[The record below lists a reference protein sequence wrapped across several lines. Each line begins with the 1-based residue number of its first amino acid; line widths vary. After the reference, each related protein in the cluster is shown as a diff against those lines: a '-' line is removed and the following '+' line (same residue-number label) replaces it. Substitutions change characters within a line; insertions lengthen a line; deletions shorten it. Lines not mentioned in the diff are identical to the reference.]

1 MAVAKARYGRA
12 AAGVEVAFSLRIDD
26 LDAGRRRGERW
37 HGTQVTVH
45 QSRHRGFPGRRR
57 RRVLQVQSNLT
68 TCTTTRCATRADAA
82 TSSSA
87 DGGAQRAERAMER
100 KKMNGG
106 SLRAAGYAERARKLV
121 VELTAGTFEYTGV
134 PSEVWR
140 RFSTASSPW
149 SYYRDNIDEE
159 YPSHRTR

>member
-1 MAVAKARYGRA
+1 VRRDRLRDADGR
-12 AAGVEVAFSLRIDD
+12 VNI
-26 LDAGRRRGERW
+26 
-37 HGTQVTVH
+37 VT
-45 QSRHRGFPGRRR
+45 RRR
-57 RRVLQVQSNLT
+57 RRQNVEQ
-68 TCTTTRCATRADAA
+68 
-82 TSSSA
+82 
-87 DGGAQRAERAMER
+87 AMEM

-106 SLRAAGYAERARKLV
+106 SLRAAGYDERARKLV